1 MSKKQNYEVMIVAYS
16 TVVVV
21 GAKTKQQA
29 IDFALDQVNHSD
41 FEIETAEVQRTIK
54 PEDLEHAK
62 ELANCVSED

>member
-21 GAKTKQQA
+21 GAKSEEQA
-29 IDFALDQVNHSD
+29 IDLALDEVNHSD
-41 FEIETAEVQRTIK
+41 FEIEAAEVQREIK
-54 PEDLEHAK
+54 PEELEHAK

>member
-21 GAKTKQQA
+21 GAKSKKQA
-29 IDFALDQVNHSD
+29 IEYALDEVNTMD
-41 FEIETAEVQRTIK
+41 FEIESAEVQRKIK
-54 PEDLEHAK
+54 PEELEYAK

>member
-1 MSKKQNYEVMIVAYS
+1 MSKKHNYEVVIVAYS

-21 GAKTKQQA
+21 GAKTKKEA
-29 IDFALDQVNHSD
+29 LDFALCEVNHSD

-62 ELANCVSED
+62 EIANCVSEL

>member
-21 GAKTKQQA
+21 GAKNKQQA
-29 IDFALDQVNHSD
+29 IDFALDEVNHSD

-54 PEDLEHAK
+54 TEDLEHAK

>member
-1 MSKKQNYEVMIVAYS
+1 MSKNYEVMIVAYS

-29 IDFALDQVNHSD
+29 IDFALAEVNNGD

-54 PEDLEHAK
+54 PKDLEHAK